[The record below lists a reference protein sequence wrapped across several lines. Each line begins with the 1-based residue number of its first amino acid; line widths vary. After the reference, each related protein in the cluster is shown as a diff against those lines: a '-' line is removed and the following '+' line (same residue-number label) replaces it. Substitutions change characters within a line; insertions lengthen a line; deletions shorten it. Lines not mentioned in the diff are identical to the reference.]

1 MIEQLLPIKVR
12 RLIGFI
18 IDYIVISIL
27 SYPAVYSVF
36 KSGLLK
42 YDALPRDII
51 PLLNQT
57 VTLAVGIIYYLLFWC
72 VLKSC
77 RTPGQLICLLRIEK
91 PAKINQCLKRV
102 LLMNIA
108 TIYFWITSTVI
119 VSLYGESENISTY
132 MSVIIFSTAAI
143 QFVYAYFINGVEKIT
158 GIKVVVSKFL
168 PIKVRRFIAFTLDY
182 IAISVLTS
190 TYISILSKARL
201 LNYYLVTEAVIHF
214 VNSIFIVG
222 ISGVYYL
229 LFWCFLKS
237 CKTPGQLICLLRI
250 EKPAKIN
257 QCLKRVLLMNMAT
270 IYFWIA
276 STVIGSVHILS
287 GNIKP
292 YSMFVIMLSAIA
304 IQSVYAYFINGVDKV
319 TGIKVVNR

>member
-102 LLMNIA
+102 LLMN
-108 TIYFWITSTVI
+108 
-119 VSLYGESENISTY
+119 
-132 MSVIIFSTAAI
+132 
-143 QFVYAYFINGVEKIT
+143 
-158 GIKVVVSKFL
+158 
-168 PIKVRRFIAFTLDY
+168 
-182 IAISVLTS
+182 
-190 TYISILSKARL
+190 
-201 LNYYLVTEAVIHF
+201 
-214 VNSIFIVG
+214 
-222 ISGVYYL
+222 
-229 LFWCFLKS
+229 
-237 CKTPGQLICLLRI
+237 
-250 EKPAKIN
+250 
-257 QCLKRVLLMNMAT
+257 MAT